1 MMGAIRSWALI
12 ICFASIACTMLEIIT
27 PNGKMEKMMKLV
39 LGVFMICA
47 IITPLVTTFRNID
60 INFKTNNYEDDLEE
74 YKNKFDTKMNEIAID
89 KIKDLTLNELNLIN
103 IKPRKIDVFMDMKD
117 KDCISIKEIT
127 VTLDKKNL
135 NKQEEVKK
143 VIEEKL
149 GIKTN
154 IIVV

>member
-1 MMGAIRSWALI
+1 MEAIKSWALI
-12 ICFASIACTMLEIIT
+12 ICFASVACTMLEIIT
-27 PNGKMEKMMKLV
+27 PDGKMEKMMKLV
-39 LGVFMICA
+39 FGVFMLCA
-47 IITPLVTTFRNID
+47 IITPLITTLKNID
-60 INFKTNNYEDDLEE
+60 ISLKTNDYEYNIKE
-74 YKNKFDTKMNEIAID
+74 YKNEFDTKINEVAID
-89 KIKDLTLNELNLIN
+89 KIKDLVLNELSLIN

-127 VTLDKKNL
+127 VTLDKQNL

>member
-1 MMGAIRSWALI
+1 MEAIKSWALI
-12 ICFASIACTMLEIIT
+12 ICFASVACTMLEIIT
-27 PNGKMEKMMKLV
+27 PDGKMEKMMKLV
-39 LGVFMICA
+39 FGVCMLCA
-47 IITPLVTTFRNID
+47 IITPLITTLKNID
-60 INFKTNNYEDDLEE
+60 ISLKANDYEYNIKE
-74 YKNKFDTKMNEIAID
+74 YKNEFDTKINEVAID
-89 KIKDLTLNELNLIN
+89 KIKDLVLNELSLIN

-127 VTLDKKNL
+127 VTLDKQNL